1 MRTRTRPRK
10 RILTPVLTAATLLAA
25 SAGAG
30 LVLSPSAAQAASSTA
45 EITAPAQTVAGFG
58 ASGAWWVNDLT
69 NFSSSVQA
77 QVASDLFTGSGID
90 LSQYRYNI
98 GGGGAGVSVA
108 ARAPETFLTSS
119 GGYDWSNDPG
129 GQYFLKAAAS
139 DGVPDLIG
147 FVNSAPSE
155 YTTNGENCAG
165 EINTADDSAYGTYLA
180 TIASHFESEGVDLD
194 QISPMNEPDDS
205 FSGCGQEGM
214 EVPATE
220 RAGVIQAVGSA
231 LSSAG
236 LSTTVIADES
246 SSTAYT
252 LSESPD
258 WLDTS
263 SAAQYVSAIAHH
275 TYNNPSDSALEQVGA
290 LGDVN
295 GKATWASEICCQ
307 ISGGGGYGAQYDPT
321 MAGALTLT
329 NYIYTDMSYGND
341 SAFQWW
347 TALSSAMGCD
357 PDTSSTCATTVNEN
371 STGWNDGLLY
381 YDPDY
386 ASDGNQTIYTTKRY
400 YALGQYSKY
409 VRPGAVRY
417 GVSGSPSGVQTMAF
431 WNSSSDQWDVVATN
445 TNTSATTL
453 SLNLDSGTLTSN
465 AAVQTDSS
473 ESMASISAPSISGST
488 ISASLPA
495 QSVTTYVLGSSG
507 APGSGGTTAE
517 ELVGNQSGKCLDV
530 PGVSDTNGT
539 QLEIYTCNA
548 GSNQEYTLQANGE
561 ITVYSGSSEK
571 CLDAYNEGKTA
582 GTIVDI
588 YTCNGGSNQLWQAH
602 PDGSITNDESG
613 LCLDV
618 YGQGTSNGTD
628 VDIYTCNGGSNQE
641 WTLG

>member
-1 MRTRTRPRK
+1 M
-10 RILTPVLTAATLLAA
+10 LLAT
-25 SAGAG
+25 SAGA
-30 LVLSPSAAQAASSTA
+30 AALLPAPAEAASSTA
-45 EITAPAQTVAGFG
+45 IITAPAQTVAGFG

-69 NFSSSVQA
+69 NFSSSVQS
-77 QVASDLFTGSGID
+77 QVAGLLFTTSGID

-119 GGYDWSNDPG
+119 GSYDWSNDPG

-165 EINTADDSAYGTYLA
+165 EINTSDDAAYGTYIA
-180 TIASHFESEGVDLD
+180 TIVSHFASEGVTIN

-214 EVPATE
+214 EVPASE
-220 RAGVIQAVGSA
+220 RAGVIDAVGSA
-231 LSSAG
+231 LSSDS
-236 LSTTVIADES
+236 LSTKVIADES
-246 SSTAYT
+246 SSTASL
-252 LSESPD
+252 LSEAPT
-258 WLDTS
+258 WLADS
-263 SAAQYVSAIAHH
+263 SAPGYTAAIAHH
-275 TYNNPSDSALEQVGA
+275 TYNNPSNSGLEQVGG

-295 GKATWASEICCQ
+295 GKPVWASEICCQ

-329 NYIYTDMSYGND
+329 NYIYTDMSYAD
-341 SAFQWW
+341 DTAFQWW
-347 TALSSAMGCD
+347 TALSSEMGCD
-357 PDTSSTCATTVNEN
+357 PDTSSTCATSVNTN

-386 ASDGNQTIYTTKRY
+386 ASDGNQTIYTTKRF

-431 WNSSSDQWDVVATN
+431 WNSSSDQWTVVATN

-453 SLNLDSGTLTSN
+453 SLNLNSGTITSKS
-465 AAVQTDSS
+465 AVQTDSS
-473 ESMASISAPSISGST
+473 ESMASISAPSISSST

-507 APGSGGTTAE
+507 SPSSGGVSAE

-530 PGVSDTNGT
+530 PSSSTTNGT

-561 ITVYSGSSEK
+561 VTVYSGSSEK
-571 CLDAYNEGKTA
+571 CLDAYGAGKTA

-588 YTCNGGSNQLWQAH
+588 YTCNGGSNQLWQVH
-602 PDGSITNDESG
+602 PDGSITNNESG

-618 YGQGTSNGTD
+618 NGQGTSNGTD
-628 VDIYTCNGGSNQE
+628 IDLYTCNGGSNQQ